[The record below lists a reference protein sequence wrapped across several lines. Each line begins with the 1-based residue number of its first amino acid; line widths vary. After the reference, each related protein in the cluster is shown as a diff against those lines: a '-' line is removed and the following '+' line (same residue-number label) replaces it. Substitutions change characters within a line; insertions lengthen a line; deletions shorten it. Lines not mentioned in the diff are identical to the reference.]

1 VTTPTSAKE
10 SKMCNQPSSASAGFM
25 EDFSPAAIK
34 RGVYMDKINMPKR
47 LSSSAARNH
56 IGNMLFLLPTIILF
70 SAVVL
75 IPFIQGIPYSFTNW
89 KSIVSEKREFIGLK
103 NYVYLLKNK
112 YFQESLV
119 VTMKFTILYMLSS
132 NFMGLLLALLIQR
145 SSWFNNIARTVLFLP
160 FTVSVTA
167 GSIVWSY
174 VFTDVYGTLT
184 GLVSPLGM
192 PGQIVYGMV
201 IIGAWRDMGYTMLIY
216 IAALQAVPRDY
227 YEAATMDGAG
237 KWRQFF
243 NVTVPNIVP
252 AFTTNITL
260 LLAWG
265 LRTFDMP
272 MVVARNAKEGQ
283 FTAVYV
289 YDSIFSNNKAG
300 LGQAAAIILT
310 IILVVLT
317 QVVTR
322 TLRRMEVEQ

>member
-1 VTTPTSAKE
+1 MP
-10 SKMCNQPSSASAGFM
+10 KM
-25 EDFSPAAIK
+25 
-34 RGVYMDKINMPKR
+34 NMPRR
-47 LSSSAARNH
+47 LSSSAVRTH
-56 IGNMLFLLPTIILF
+56 GGNMLFLLPTILLF
-70 SAVVL
+70 SIVVL

-89 KSIVSEKREFIGLK
+89 KSIISEERTFNGLK
-103 NYVYLLKNK
+103 NYAYLIKNK
-112 YFQESLV
+112 YFQESLL
-119 VTMKFTILYMLSS
+119 VTFKYTILYMISA
-132 NFMGLLLALLIQR
+132 NFMGLMLALLIHR

-192 PGQIVYGMV
+192 PGQIIYGMV

-216 IAALQAVPRDY
+216 IAALQAVPKDY
-227 YEAATMDGAG
+227 YEAATVDGAS
-237 KWRQFF
+237 KWRQFIS
-243 NVTVPNIVP
+243 VTVPNIVP

-272 MVVARNAKEGQ
+272 MAVARNAKEGQ

-317 QVVTR
+317 QIVTR
-322 TLRRMEVEQ
+322 SLRRMEVEQ

>member
-1 VTTPTSAKE
+1 MHKLKLP
-10 SKMCNQPSSASAGFM
+10 
-25 EDFSPAAIK
+25 
-34 RGVYMDKINMPKR
+34 RR
-47 LSSSAARNH
+47 LSSGAARTH
-56 IGNMLFLLPTIILF
+56 GGNMLFMLPTIILF
-70 SAVVL
+70 CIVVL

-89 KSIVSEKREFIGLK
+89 KSIVSETKEFNGLK
-103 NYVYLLKNK
+103 NYIYLIKNK
-112 YFQESLV
+112 YFQDSLL
-119 VTMKFTILYMLSS
+119 VTFKYTILYMISA
-132 NFMGLLLALLIQR
+132 NFMGLMLALAIHS

-192 PGQIVYGMV
+192 PGQIIYGMV

-216 IAALQAVPRDY
+216 IAALQAVPHDY
-227 YEAATMDGAG
+227 YEAATVDGAG
-237 KWRQFF
+237 KLRQFF
-243 NVTVPNIVP
+243 SVTVPNIVP

-272 MVVARNAKEGQ
+272 MAVARNAREGQ

-322 TLRRMEVEQ
+322 TLRRLEVEQ